1 MPISTHNAISIVE
14 LCSTLRQLQQLHGH
28 VLAAGV
34 LHDPSLFAK
43 FVATLAL
50 CPKTPHHLNYSY
62 ELLAHSP
69 HLPSLFALNS
79 MIRAHSKSPMPL
91 QSFLFYRQILF
102 ADALSPDNYTFTFL
116 IRACTQASAM
126 GAGRAAHA
134 AALRR
139 GFRSDAHVQ
148 CGLIHMYAEFGSR
161 DAFRGVY
168 AELQSPDLVTQ
179 TAMVSAC
186 AESGEVHL
194 ARELFDKMPHR
205 DVVAW
210 NAMIAGYSHMGRS
223 REALDLFGLMQA
235 EGVRIGE
242 ATMVSVLTACA
253 HLGALDQG
261 KWVHVYVEKNKLR
274 ITVTLGTALVD
285 MYFKCGCVARAMD
298 VFWRMKERNVYAW
311 SSAISGLAMNGAG
324 EKCIELFKRMEEED
338 GVLPNEVT
346 FVALLHG
353 CGVAGLVE
361 EGREL
366 FKSMK
371 IRYGIEPR
379 LEHYGCMVDMYGRA
393 GRLEDAVSFIN
404 VMPVEPHAGA
414 WGALL
419 NACRIHKN
427 IELGE
432 FAMEK
437 MMQLE
442 SRNHGAYVSLSN
454 IYAESR
460 NWGGVS
466 DVRES
471 MKAKGVRKEP
481 GCSVIEVDGQLHEFF
496 VGDKSH
502 AKYPEIEVMVKEML
516 RRLRLAGYVSRTNQ
530 VLFDIQEEEKEDAL
544 CWHSEKLAIAFG
556 LMSLRDSV
564 AIRIVKNLRVCWDC
578 HETSKFVSKV
588 FDREIV
594 MRDRNRFHHFK
605 DGFCSCMDY
614 W

>member
-1 MPISTHNAISIVE
+1 MAITTQNPIAIVE
-14 LCSTLRQLQQLHGH
+14 LCSTLRQLRQLHGH
-28 VLAAGV
+28 FLAAGV
-34 LHDPSLFAK
+34 LLDPPLFAK
-43 FVATLAL
+43 FVAAVAL
-50 CPKTPHHLNYSY
+50 SPKTPHHLPYSH
-62 ELLAHSP
+62 ELLSHSP
-69 HLPSLFALNS
+69 HHASLFALNS
-79 MIRAHSKSPMPL
+79 MIRAHSKSSTPIK
-91 QSFLFYRQILF
+91 SFHFYRQILL

-116 IRACTQASAM
+116 IRACTQASAPE
-126 GAGRAAHA
+126 AGRAAHA

-139 GFRSDAHVQ
+139 GFLSDSHVQ
-148 CGLIHMYAEFGSR
+148 SGLIHMYAELGSS
-161 DAFRGVY
+161 DAFRGIY
-168 AELQSPDLVTQ
+168 AELQNPDLVTQ

-186 AESGEVHL
+186 AESGEIKL
-194 ARELFDKMPHR
+194 ARQLFDEMPHR

-210 NAMIAGYSHMGRS
+210 NAMIAGYSHLGRS
-223 REALDLFGLMQA
+223 REALDLFGLMQV

-253 HLGALDQG
+253 HLGALEQG

-274 ITVTLGTALVD
+274 LTVTLGTALLD

-298 VFWRMKERNVYAW
+298 VFWRMKERNVYTW
-311 SSAISGLAMNGAG
+311 SSAISGLAMNGNG
-324 EKCIELFKRMEEED
+324 GKCLELFEQMKDD

-346 FVALLHG
+346 FVALLRG
-353 CGVAGLVE
+353 CSVAGLVE
-361 EGREL
+361 EGRDVFE
-366 FKSMK
+366 SMK
-371 IRYGIEPR
+371 SRYGIEPW
-379 LEHYGCMVDMYGRA
+379 LEHYGCVVDMYGRA
-393 GRLEDAVSFIN
+393 GRLKDAISFIDA
-404 VMPVEPHAGA
+404 MPVEPHAGA

-419 NACRIHKN
+419 NACRLHNN

-432 FAMEK
+432 YAMKK

-442 SRNHGAYVSLSN
+442 LRNHGAYVSLSN

-460 NWGGVS
+460 NWHGVS
-466 DVRES
+466 DVREL

-496 VGDKSH
+496 VGNKSH
-502 AKYPEIEVMVKEML
+502 PKYINIETTMKEMMSKL
-516 RRLRLAGYVSRTNQ
+516 RSAGYVSRTNQ
-530 VLFDIQEEEKEDAL
+530 VLFDIEEEEKEDAL

-556 LMSLRDSV
+556 LMSLRDGV
-564 AIRIVKNLRVCWDC
+564 NIRIVKNLRVCWDC

-605 DGFCSCMDY
+605 DGVCSCMDY